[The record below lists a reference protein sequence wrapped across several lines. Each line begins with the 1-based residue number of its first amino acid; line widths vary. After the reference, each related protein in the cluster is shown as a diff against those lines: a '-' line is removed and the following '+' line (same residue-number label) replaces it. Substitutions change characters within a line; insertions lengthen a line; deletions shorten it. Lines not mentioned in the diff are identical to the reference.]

1 VGERGRY
8 GVGQGEDGPQLFDE
22 RSIAVRGGRGG
33 RDHRRQEGIKRRTD
47 ELRGLETTY

>member
-1 VGERGRY
+1 LGVWGGY

-22 RSIAVRGGRGG
+22 RSVAVRGGRRG

-47 ELRGLETTY
+47 EVGGLEKTY